1 MFVRMEDIIILSIIF
16 GSGALIA
23 LTAIL
28 TAHKRSSMKLQI
40 KQLEAEAQLERIR
53 VESYQLETEKMRLEL
68 EHSKQLLLETR
79 RD

>member
-1 MFVRMEDIIILSIIF
+1 MEDILIISIIF

-40 KQLEAEAQLERIR
+40 KMLEKEAALEQIR
-53 VESYQLETEKMRLEL
+53 LENYKVETDKMRLEL

-79 RD
+79 ND

>member
-1 MFVRMEDIIILSIIF
+1 MEDIIILSIIF

-28 TAHKRSSMKLQI
+28 TAHKRANLKLQI
-40 KQLEAEAQLERIR
+40 KMLEKEAELEQIR
-53 VESYQLETEKMRLEL
+53 LDSYKIETEKMKLEL

-79 RD
+79 NG

>member
-1 MFVRMEDIIILSIIF
+1 MEDILIISIIF

-40 KQLEAEAQLERIR
+40 KMLEKETELEQIR
-53 VESYQLETEKMRLEL
+53 LQSYQSETEKMKLEL
-68 EHSKQLLLETR
+68 ENSKQLLLER
-79 RD
+79 RPN

>member
-1 MFVRMEDIIILSIIF
+1 MKRMEDIIIICIIF

-40 KQLEAEAQLERIR
+40 RMLEKEAELEQIR
-53 VESYQLETEKMRLEL
+53 LQSYNSETEKMKLEL
-68 EHSKQLLLETR
+68 EQSKQLLLER
-79 RD
+79 HID

>member
-1 MFVRMEDIIILSIIF
+1 MEDILIISIIF

-28 TAHKRSSMKLQI
+28 TTHKRSSMKLQI
-40 KQLEAEAQLERIR
+40 QMLEKEAALEQIR
-53 VESYQLETEKMRLEL
+53 LEGYQLETEKMRLEL

-79 RD
+79 ND

>member
-1 MFVRMEDIIILSIIF
+1 MEDIIIILIIF

-40 KQLEAEAQLERIR
+40 KMLEKEAELEQIR
-53 VESYQLETEKMRLEL
+53 LQSFQSETDKMKLEL
-68 EHSKQLLLETR
+68 EHSKQLLIER
-79 RD
+79 RMD

>member
-1 MFVRMEDIIILSIIF
+1 MEDIIILTIIF

-40 KQLEAEAQLERIR
+40 KQLEVEAQLEQIR
-53 VESYQLETEKMRLEL
+53 LESYQFETEKMRLEL
-68 EHSKQLLLETR
+68 EHSKKLLLETR
-79 RD
+79 ND

>member
-1 MFVRMEDIIILSIIF
+1 MEAIIILSIIF

-28 TAHKRSSMKLQI
+28 TAHKRSSLKLQI
-40 KQLEAEAQLERIR
+40 KMLETETQLEQIR
-53 VESYQLETEKMRLEL
+53 MESYQLETEKMRLEL

-79 RD
+79 ND

>member
-1 MFVRMEDIIILSIIF
+1 MEAIIILSIIF

-28 TAHKRSSMKLQI
+28 TAHKRSSLKLQI
-40 KQLEAEAQLERIR
+40 KMLETETQLEQIR
-53 VESYQLETEKMRLEL
+53 MEGYQLETEKMRLEL

-79 RD
+79 KD

>member
-1 MFVRMEDIIILSIIF
+1 MEDILIISIIF

-40 KQLEAEAQLERIR
+40 KMLEKEATLEQVRL
-53 VESYQLETEKMRLEL
+53 ESYKFETEKMRLEL

-79 RD
+79 ND